1 MTTIADLQARV
12 HKVSQDKG
20 WWEAER
26 TVGDLIAL
34 MHSELTEALEEY
46 REGRGPG
53 DVYYTCQELDAE
65 GRVVTTK
72 VAESRREIPPGTLVR
87 PEGVAVQLGDCV
99 IRILDFCA
107 RWGVDLESLL
117 DEKVAYNERF
127 PYRPKVI

>member
-1 MTTIADLQARV
+1 VTTIADLQARV
-12 HKVSQDKG
+12 HKIAQDKG

-26 TVGDLIAL
+26 SVGDLIAL

-53 DVYYTCQELDAE
+53 EVYYTCQELDGD
-65 GRVVTTK
+65 GRVVRK
-72 VAESRREIPPGTLVR
+72 LVAESRAEIPPGTLAR

-107 RWGVDLESLL
+107 HLGTDLESLL
-117 DEKVAYNERF
+117 EQKVAYNERY
-127 PYRPKVI
+127 PYPRTVI

>member
-1 MTTIADLQARV
+1 VTTIADLQARV

-20 WWEAER
+20 WWAAER

-46 REGRGPG
+46 REGRQPG
-53 DVYYTCQELDAE
+53 DVYYTCQELDAD
-65 GRVVTTK
+65 GRVVGSR
-72 VAESRREIPPGTLVR
+72 VAESRGEIPPGTLVR

-107 RWGVDLESLL
+107 RRGVDLESLL
-117 DEKVAYNERF
+117 EEKVAYNERY
-127 PYRPKVI
+127 PYRTKVI

>member
-1 MTTIADLQARV
+1 VTTIADLQAQV

-20 WWEAER
+20 WWAAER

-46 REGRGPG
+46 REGREPD
-53 DVYYTCQELDAE
+53 DVYYTCHELGAD
-65 GRVVTTK
+65 GRVVGSS
-72 VAESRREIPPGTLVR
+72 VAESRSEIPPGTLAR

-107 RWGVDLESLL
+107 RLGVDLETLL
-117 DEKVAYNERF
+117 EEKVAYNERY
-127 PYRPKVI
+127 PYRTKVI

>member
-1 MTTIADLQARV
+1 VTTIADLQARI
-12 HKVSQDKG
+12 HKVAQDKG

-34 MHSELTEALEEY
+34 MHSELTEALEEF

-53 DVYYTCQELDAE
+53 DVYYTCQEVDAD
-65 GRVVTTK
+65 GRVVGK
-72 VAESRREIPPGTLVR
+72 RVAESRNEIPPGTLVR

-107 RWGVDLESLL
+107 RWGTDLESLL
-117 DEKVAYNERF
+117 DQKIAYNERY
-127 PYRPKVI
+127 PYRSKVI